1 MKVSVIVRTCNR
13 PDFLEQALAS
23 IQLQTHNDWEVI
35 IFDDGDSS
43 MNQKIVNEF
52 KDRTDNL
59 VTYINSG
66 KSYHLFKESWKMA
79 PKISN
84 GEIMIRLDDD
94 DILDSETL
102 EFVSNVFTETPDL
115 DFAYGASVFFKGD
128 RITETI
134 PTKTPLD
141 FPKSKD
147 IWEGYIKG
155 HPHNEPWRFKSNY
168 YDEPKHISS
177 IIHASKLNQMC
188 VWHPY
193 VMRTSSVL
201 KVLDKIVMSS
211 NFVDDLEFLGSLD
224 NLGLGY
230 NKLEKILTY
239 VRKHDKGSITDSGKK
254 IGGLTLWDDILRVR
268 DTVDFLRPD
277 DINFQSK
284 IIEINCDGNYN
295 NGINDE
301 LKNKFKQT
309 LSDIDDILIPPIPF
323 EDKFDWRKF

>member
-1 MKVSVIVRTCNR
+1 MKVSVIVRTCSR
-13 PDFLEQALAS
+13 PDFLEQALTS
-23 IQLQTHNDWEVI
+23 IQLQTHKDWEVI
-35 IFDDGDSS
+35 IFDDGDNSL
-43 MNQKIVNEF
+43 NQKIVNEF

-66 KSYHLFKESWKMA
+66 KQYHLFKESWKMA
-79 PKISN
+79 PKIAN

-94 DILDSETL
+94 DLLDFECL
-102 EFVSNVFTETPDL
+102 EFVSKVFTETPDL
-115 DFAYGASVFFKGD
+115 DFAYGASVFFRKNNV
-128 RITETI
+128 TEFI

-155 HPHNEPWRFKSNY
+155 HPHNQPWRFKSNY

-193 VMRTSSVL
+193 IMRTKSVL
-201 KVLDKIVMSS
+201 KVVDKVVMSS

-284 IIEINCDGNYN
+284 IVEINSDGNHN
-295 NGINDE
+295 DGVTDE
-301 LKNKFKQT
+301 LKNRFKNMLFSIDNVLNPPQT
-309 LSDIDDILIPPIPF
+309 F
-323 EDKFDWRKF
+323 QDKFDWRAF

>member
-1 MKVSVIVRTCNR
+1 MKVSVIVRTCSR

-23 IQLQTHNDWEVI
+23 IQLQTHKDWEVI
-35 IFDDGDSS
+35 IFDDGDNSL
-43 MNQKIVNEF
+43 NQKIVNEF

-79 PKISN
+79 PKIAN

-94 DILDSETL
+94 DLLDFECL
-102 EFVSNVFTETPDL
+102 EFVSKVFTETSDL
-115 DFAYGASVFFKGD
+115 DFAYGASVFFRKNNV
-128 RITETI
+128 TEFI

-155 HPHNEPWRFKSNY
+155 HPHNQPWRFKSNY

-193 VMRTSSVL
+193 IMRTKSVL
-201 KVLDKIVMSS
+201 KVVDKVVMSS

-284 IIEINCDGNYN
+284 IVEINSDGNHN
-295 NGINDE
+295 DGVTDE
-301 LKNKFKQT
+301 LKNRFKNMLFSIDNVLNPPQT
-309 LSDIDDILIPPIPF
+309 F
-323 EDKFDWRKF
+323 QDKFDWRAF